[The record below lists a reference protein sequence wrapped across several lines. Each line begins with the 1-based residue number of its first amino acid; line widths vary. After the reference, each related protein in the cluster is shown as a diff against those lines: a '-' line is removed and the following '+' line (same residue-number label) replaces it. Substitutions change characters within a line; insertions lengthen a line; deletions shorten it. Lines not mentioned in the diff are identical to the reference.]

1 LPITDDNIDDED
13 VAFDDSMHLPQ
24 NVIAIDDD
32 SFQLEVIKDMLE
44 RNSVTCTVC
53 TRVDKLTEELRKRNY
68 DLLLTDIQMPDANGF
83 ELLKLLRRSRIGNS
97 RDIPVVAMTA
107 RSDSERNTLLEA
119 GFDGCIFKP
128 FSMNELLKYIATVIK
143 RRKLEHKTDFS
154 KILADVTDRR
164 HILESMIRTCEKD
177 MAELRNAMM
186 SNDIESMRCTAHRM
200 FPMWEMLSME
210 SVLSEYRNILNPG
223 SDIRTITTNTNLI
236 IDHIERLMDDAENEI
251 NRIADEEKDTDS
263 RG

>member
-1 LPITDDNIDDED
+1 
-13 VAFDDSMHLPQ
+13 
-24 NVIAIDDD
+24 
-32 SFQLEVIKDMLE
+32 
-44 RNSVTCTVC
+44 
-53 TRVDKLTEELRKRNY
+53 
-68 DLLLTDIQMPDANGF
+68 
-83 ELLKLLRRSRIGNS
+83 
-97 RDIPVVAMTA
+97 
-107 RSDSERNTLLEA
+107 
-119 GFDGCIFKP
+119 
-128 FSMNELLKYIATVIK
+128 
-143 RRKLEHKTDFS
+143 
-154 KILADVTDRR
+154 
-164 HILESMIRTCEKD
+164 MIRTCEKD

-223 SDIRTITTNTNLI
+223 SDIRTITANTNLI